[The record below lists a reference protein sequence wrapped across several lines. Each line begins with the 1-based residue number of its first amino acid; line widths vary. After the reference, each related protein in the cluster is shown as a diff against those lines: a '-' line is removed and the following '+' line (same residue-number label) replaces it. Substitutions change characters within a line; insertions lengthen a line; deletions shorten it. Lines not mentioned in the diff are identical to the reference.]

1 MDILAAEVGLGPDE
15 IRRRNY
21 LGGGD
26 YFEDLEVPSTLVFDS
41 GHYGPNLDKALE
53 LAGYEDLKA
62 EQERRR
68 EAGES
73 SSSVS
78 AWLPTS
84 RSAVSPQVVRSEA

>member
-1 MDILAAEVGLGPDE
+1 MPSAPVGLEASYATERAMDILAAEVGLGPDE
-15 IRRRNY
+15 IRCRNY

-62 EQERRR
+62 EQ
-68 EAGES
+68 A
-73 SSSVS
+73 
-78 AWLPTS
+78 PS
-84 RSAVSPQVVRSEA
+84 RGG